1 MRPLLGLGDRCRLEE
16 ACQYHGIDYKATHIA
31 SDDAMASAKLLNC
44 YLNHAESKGVATF
57 GDFAKL
63 KIINSSVVLILSL
76 FQTNKWS
83 LKTYKQLLSRAGIV
97 KASISSSEQDYI
109 DYMDALKTAVVDLD
123 VSDCEVKHLMSEKAA
138 KLIGSAKEC
147 PARAIVCLLH
157 YSIYGR

>member
-1 MRPLLGLGDRCRLEE
+1 MRKVKVLLRLEIL
-16 ACQYHGIDYKATHIA
+16 Q
-31 SDDAMASAKLLNC
+31 N
-44 YLNHAESKGVATF
+44 
-57 GDFAKL
+57 L

-83 LKTYKQLLSRAGIV
+83 LKKPIKQLLSRAGIV